1 VKAALLCLSPQLQ
14 GEGSLVI
21 DFKPDIAARQDAWIA
36 LRRDLHRQP
45 ELGFALPRTAGIV
58 AGRLHDLGLEVQT
71 GIGESGVVAVL
82 EGAADG
88 PTVLVRA
95 DMDALPIQE
104 ENEVPYASQ
113 TAGVMHACG
122 HDGHTAIALAVAEL
136 LSARRA
142 ELAGRVKFVFQP
154 AEEIGRGAQAMIAA
168 GALQAPAPQVSLGL
182 HLWNEM
188 PVGAVALVDGPMMAA
203 AGDMTITVRGRGGH
217 GALPHETRDPIV
229 AACQIVSALQTIV
242 SRNVRP
248 TEVAV
253 VSVTEFKAG
262 DSFNVIPA
270 SARLRGT
277 IRAFHNEMIA
287 LLGERVQA
295 ISQDIAAALGCQAEV
310 TVEQLTLPV
319 VNDAGVNER
328 LRAVFQAVA
337 PGVQLIRDFQTM
349 AAEDMSYFLEA
360 VPGTFFF
367 VGSANPERGLDYP
380 HHHPRFDFDEAAI
393 PLAVELLAAAV
404 ASYVLPGVQ
413 PDRAK

>member
-1 VKAALLCLSPQLQ
+1 M
-14 GEGSLVI
+14 I
-21 DFKPDIAARQDAWIA
+21 DFKPQIAARQDAWIA
-36 LRRDLHRQP
+36 LRRDLHRHP

-58 AGRLHDLGLEVQT
+58 AGRLHELGLEVQS
-71 GIGESGVVAVL
+71 GVGQSGVVAVL
-82 EGAADG
+82 DGAVDG

-113 TAGVMHACG
+113 TAGAMHACG
-122 HDGHTAIALAVAEL
+122 HDGHTAICLAVAEL
-136 LSARRA
+136 LSERRA
-142 ELAGRVKFVFQP
+142 DLAGRVKFVFQP

-168 GALQAPAPQVSLGL
+168 GALRAPVPDVSLGL
-182 HLWNEM
+182 HVWNEM
-188 PVGAVALVDGPMMAA
+188 PVGTVALVDGPMMAA
-203 AGDMTITVRGRGGH
+203 AGDMTITVHGRGGH

-242 SRNVRP
+242 SRSVRP

-262 DSFNVIPA
+262 DSFNVIPS

-277 IRAFHNEMIA
+277 IRAFRGDVIA
-287 LLGERVQA
+287 LLEERTRA
-295 ISQDIAAALGCQAEV
+295 IAEGIAAALGCQAEV
-310 TVEQLTLPV
+310 TVEQLTLPL
-319 VNDAGVNER
+319 VNDTGVNER
-328 LRAVFQAVA
+328 LRAVFRAVA
-337 PGVQLIRDFQTM
+337 PDLQIIRNFQTM

-367 VGSANPERGLDYP
+367 VGSANSERELDYP

-393 PLAVELLAAAV
+393 PLGVELLTAAV
-404 ASYVLPGVQ
+404 ASYVLPGAQ
-413 PDRAK
+413 PDRAE

>member
-1 VKAALLCLSPQLQ
+1 M
-14 GEGSLVI
+14 I
-21 DFKPDIAARQDAWIA
+21 DFKPHIAARQDAWIA
-36 LRRDLHRQP
+36 LRRDLHRHP
-45 ELGFALPRTAGIV
+45 ELEFTLPRTAGIV
-58 AGRLHDLGLEVQT
+58 AGRLHELGLEVQT
-71 GIGESGVVAVL
+71 GVGESGVVAVL
-82 EGAADG
+82 EGTADG

-113 TAGVMHACG
+113 TAGIMHACG

-142 ELAGRVKFVFQP
+142 DLAGRVKFIFQP

-203 AGDMTITVRGRGGH
+203 AGDMTITIHGRGGH
-217 GALPHETRDPIV
+217 GGLPHETRDPIV
-229 AACQIVSALQTIV
+229 AGCQIVSALQTIV

-277 IRAFHNEMIA
+277 IRAFQSEMIA
-287 LLGERVQA
+287 LLGERVRA
-295 ISQDIAAALGCQAEV
+295 ISQDIAAALGCQAKV
-310 TVEQLTLPV
+310 MVEQLTLPV
-319 VNDAGVNER
+319 LNDAGVNER

-337 PGVQLIRDFQTM
+337 PDIQLIRNFQTM

-404 ASYVLPGVQ
+404 AAYVLPGAQ
-413 PDRAK
+413 PDRA